1 MTNLILRARFI
12 VSLVMFLVVSV
23 QGQQV
28 TVPAAL
34 AAYAYPD
41 LIIYNGKIVTMDD
54 HSLSNSLGSTFQA
67 MAVHGE
73 RIQFLGSTAEV
84 LSYAG
89 PQTRKIDLKGRMVI
103 PGIIDSHTHLHNH
116 AFSYWASTNADKF
129 SSIIK
134 RISVGGEKIGRASCR
149 ERV

>member
-1 MTNLILRARFI
+1 MTNRILRAGFI
-12 VSLVMFLVVSV
+12 VSLVMFLGVSV

-34 AAYAYPD
+34 AEYAYPD

-73 RIQFLGSTAEV
+73 RIQFLGA
-84 LSYAG
+84 L
-89 PQTRKIDLKGRMVI
+89 RKCLAMLAPRHGRLI
-103 PGIIDSHTHLHNH
+103 
-116 AFSYWASTNADKF
+116 
-129 SSIIK
+129 
-134 RISVGGEKIGRASCR
+134 
-149 ERV
+149 